1 MFPSNHTEASLPL
14 PEFCVNLNLR
24 DEDSAFF
31 TFKRTRLRNQG
42 NLDERLVS
50 LSRPLLSTCLKRV
63 LCRLRI
69 SKLSVGTKSKKVSQV
84 DTPPLMVP
92 VNRAKISFSFLSFH
106 QSGEKELE
114 FVVQRTKILG
124 AKDRQR
130 KMALVPRLAWLGAK
144 HGQSHFLVS
153 FKVRYVYRV
162 LWLTKNLLKQTN
174 VDCNIHT
181 NRYVNVARL
190 RTSFQ

>member
-69 SKLSVGTKSKKVSQV
+69 SKLSVGTKSKKSLASGHTTTHGSGKPRRLVAIV
-84 DTPPLMVP
+84 
-92 VNRAKISFSFLSFH
+92 VNFHHETHNILRNEIVFICFCYEKKKKKKSKREAIKQIPQLSRG
-106 QSGEKELE
+106 S
-114 FVVQRTKILG
+114 
-124 AKDRQR
+124 
-130 KMALVPRLAWLGAK
+130 
-144 HGQSHFLVS
+144 
-153 FKVRYVYRV
+153 
-162 LWLTKNLLKQTN
+162 
-174 VDCNIHT
+174 
-181 NRYVNVARL
+181 
-190 RTSFQ
+190 